1 MFSIFSKIVINY
13 NRSGMQVMPL
23 SFFLFLFLFFSLSF
37 LRQEDPPRPFLLH
50 PCLRSS
56 DEEVRFLQKCS
67 QILVCCLLPS
77 KDVQS
82 VSLRIVLAEI
92 LATKGR

>member
-1 MFSIFSKIVINY
+1 
-13 NRSGMQVMPL
+13 MQVMSL
-23 SFFLFLFLFFSLSF
+23 SFFLFLFFLFLFHLSF

-50 PCLRSS
+50 PCLRNS